1 MNGARTANRG
11 TILLE
16 YGGHPVVLDEIVL
29 AAALLEGLTKGR
41 LHTDRGSMH
50 RFFETQFGVRMLK
63 AQEKLDVEARFSLPR
78 ALASGRG
85 MPV

>member
-1 MNGARTANRG
+1 MGARTAIEA

-16 YGGHPVVLDEIVL
+16 YGGHPVVHDEIVP
-29 AAALLEGLTKGR
+29 AAALLEGLTEAR
-41 LHTDRGSMH
+41 LDIYRGSMH

-63 AQEKLDVEARFSLPR
+63 AQEKLDVEARLSLPR
-78 ALASGRG
+78 ALASRRG